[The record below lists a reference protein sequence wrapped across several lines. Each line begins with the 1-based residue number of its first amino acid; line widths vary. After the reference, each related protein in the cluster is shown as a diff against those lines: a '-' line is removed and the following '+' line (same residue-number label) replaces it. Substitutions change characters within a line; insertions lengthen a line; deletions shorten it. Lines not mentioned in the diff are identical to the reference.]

1 MKPSSLFRYLVTTAG
16 AGLLVVACSNKA
28 NPTNDGGS
36 GGCSKDL
43 SVGWSA
49 PPYALCAP
57 GTGGN
62 LGSACPP
69 ITPAATCIDTRPVAA
84 CCAWVQDATV
94 ELARATGL
102 HYFSAPSG
110 QTTVDLACL
119 DTPGAKPGT
128 PQNVT
133 LTGYVKLFSSG
144 DDSAG
149 VKVEVYTEG
158 PNATLGTLIGSY
170 TTVANDTT
178 DPPLMPLPTW
188 SSKCPTQGCSLRSYS
203 VANVPTETP
212 LIIKTS
218 DATGS
223 QKWADLYDYNIYFAN
238 GTVAQ
243 SDAGVSTVSYD
254 ASTVAATDVNTVASA
269 AGGFTIKPDKGLL
282 AGEVHDCGDVRL
294 ANATVNTDVRPE
306 GDMFYF
312 NSDETNPLPD
322 KTQTDGTSKLG
333 LFGALNYPTGVP
345 IHISAV
351 GLLNGQRT
359 LIGAY
364 TVQVYPGAVT
374 ALSLRG
380 RRPYQ
385 QD

>member
-1 MKPSSLFRYLVTTAG
+1 MKAYSLFRYLVTAAG
-16 AGLLVVACSNKA
+16 VGLLAVACSSKS
-28 NPTNDGGS
+28 NPTTDGGS
-36 GGCSKDL
+36 GGCSQDL
-43 SVGWSA
+43 SVGWDQ
-49 PPYALCAP
+49 YALCAA

-62 LGSACPP
+62 LGSACPALTP
-69 ITPAATCIDTRPVAA
+69 PAACINTRPVAA

-110 QTTVDLACL
+110 QTTVDLGCL
-119 DTPGAKPGT
+119 TNPGTKGT

-133 LTGYVKLFSSG
+133 LTGFVKLFSSG

-149 VKVEVYTEG
+149 VKVEVYNEG
-158 PNATLGTLIGSY
+158 TDGALGTLIGSY
-170 TTVANDTT
+170 TTVADDQI
-178 DPPLMPLPTW
+178 DPPQMPLPTW
-188 SSKCPTQGCSLRSYS
+188 SSKCPTQGCTLRSYS
-203 VANVPTETP
+203 IPNVPTETA

-218 DATGS
+218 DATGA

-238 GTVAQ
+238 AALTQG
-243 SDAGVSTVSYD
+243 DGGVSTVSYD

-294 ANATVNTDVRPE
+294 TNATVNTDYRPE

-312 NSDETNPLPD
+312 NADETNPLPD
-322 KTQTDGTSKLG
+322 KQQTDGTSKLG

-351 GLLNGQRT
+351 GILNGQRT

-364 TVQVYPGAVT
+364 TVQVYAGAVT

-385 QD
+385 HD

>member
-1 MKPSSLFRYLVTTAG
+1 MKLKHVFFPLAAG
-16 AGLLVVACSNKA
+16 AFLLAVACSNKS
-28 NPTNDGGS
+28 NPVPDSGS

-43 SVGWSA
+43 TVGWSS
-49 PPYALCAP
+49 YALCEA
-57 GTGGN
+57 GTGGA
-62 LGSACPP
+62 LGAACPA
-69 ITPAATCIDTRPVAA
+69 ITPASNCIDTRPVAA

-110 QTTVDLACL
+110 QTTVDLSCL
-119 DTPGAKPGT
+119 DNPGTQGT

-133 LTGYVKLFSSG
+133 LTGFVKLFASG

-158 PNATLGTLIGSY
+158 ANGALGNLIGSY
-170 TTVANDTT
+170 TTVADDQL
-178 DPPLMPLPTW
+178 DPPQMPLPTW
-188 SSKCPTQGCSLRSYS
+188 SSKCPTAGCVLRSYS
-203 VANVPTETP
+203 IPNVPTETA

-223 QKWADLYDYNIYFAN
+223 QKWAELYDYNIYFSNASLTQDD
-238 GTVAQ
+238 GGAPVA
-243 SDAGVSTVSYD
+243 SYD
-254 ASTVAATDVNTVASA
+254 ASTAAATDVNTVASA

-294 ANATVNTDVRPE
+294 TNATVNTDYRPE

-333 LFGALNYPTGVP
+333 LFGALNYATGVP

-351 GLLNGQRT
+351 GLVNGQRT

-364 TVQVYPGAVT
+364 TVQVFPGAVT

-385 QD
+385 HD

>member
-1 MKPSSLFRYLVTTAG
+1 MNIHSFARSFAAPAFAG
-16 AGLLVVACSNKA
+16 ALLFAVACSNKPS
-28 NPTNDGGS
+28 PTDGGG

-43 SVGWSA
+43 SVGWDQ
-49 PPYALCAP
+49 YGLCAA
-57 GTGGN
+57 GTAGN
-62 LGSACPP
+62 LGTAC
-69 ITPAATCIDTRPVAA
+69 PAATPPATCLDTRPVAA

-94 ELARATGL
+94 ELSRATGL
-102 HYFSAPSG
+102 HYFSAPAG
-110 QTTVDLACL
+110 QTTVDLGCL
-119 DTPGAKPGT
+119 TNPGTVGT

-133 LTGYVKLFSSG
+133 LTGFVKLFSSG

-158 PNATLGTLIGSY
+158 PSGTLGNLIGSY
-170 TTVANDTT
+170 TTVADNQL
-178 DPPLMPLPTW
+178 DPPQMPLPTW

-203 VANVPTETP
+203 IANVPTETA

-218 DATGS
+218 DATSS
-223 QKWADLYDYNIYFAN
+223 QKWAELYDYNIFFAN
-238 GTVAQ
+238 GTITQ
-243 SDAGVSTVSYD
+243 GDGGVSTVSYD

-282 AGEVHDCGDVRL
+282 AGEVHDCADVRL
-294 ANATVNTDVRPE
+294 ANATVNTDYRPE

-322 KTQTDGTSKLG
+322 KSQTDGTSKLG
-333 LFGALNYPTGVP
+333 LFGALNYQTGVP

-351 GLLNGQRT
+351 GMLNGQRT
-359 LIGAY
+359 LVGAY
-364 TVQVYPGAVT
+364 TVQVFPGAVT

-385 QD
+385 HD